1 MIHLQVT
8 EDSKN
13 SHCTS
18 VERKKKERRKEGRKE
33 GRKERAVTEIVPNLM

>member
-8 EDSKN
+8 EDSEN

-18 VERKKKERRKEGRKE
+18 VERKRKEERKE
-33 GRKERAVTEIVPNLM
+33 ERKERAVTKTLPDLM